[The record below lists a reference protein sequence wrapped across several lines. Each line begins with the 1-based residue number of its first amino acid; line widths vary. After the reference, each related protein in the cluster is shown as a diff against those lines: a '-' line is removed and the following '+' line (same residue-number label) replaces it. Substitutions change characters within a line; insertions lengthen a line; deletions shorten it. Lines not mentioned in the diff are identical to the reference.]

1 MDLSLLERALTHSSR
16 AYESASS
23 GYVSG
28 KDRGNE
34 QMEFLGD
41 AVLGMVAAEWLYLRH
56 AHEDEGRLTRMRA
69 AVVSRRNLSR
79 VARRLELG
87 AHLRLG
93 RGEERSGGR
102 QKSALLADALEAV
115 IAAIYLDGGL
125 HAVAAFVD
133 REIMATEEPS
143 RSQEIEDFKSAV
155 QEWLQARGKDRAVYA
170 LVESGGPDHAKSFTV
185 ELRVHD
191 EVLARSTASSKKQAE
206 QECAQ
211 AALEILRKR
220 EAK

>member
-1 MDLSLLERALTHSSR
+1 
-16 AYESASS
+16 
-23 GYVSG
+23 
-28 KDRGNE
+28 
-34 QMEFLGD
+34 MEFLGD

-56 AHEDEGRLTRMRA
+56 AREDEGRLTRMRA

-125 HAVAAFVD
+125 PAVAAFVD

-170 LVESGGPDHAKSFTV
+170 LVESGGLDHAKSFTV
-185 ELRVHD
+185 ELRVRD